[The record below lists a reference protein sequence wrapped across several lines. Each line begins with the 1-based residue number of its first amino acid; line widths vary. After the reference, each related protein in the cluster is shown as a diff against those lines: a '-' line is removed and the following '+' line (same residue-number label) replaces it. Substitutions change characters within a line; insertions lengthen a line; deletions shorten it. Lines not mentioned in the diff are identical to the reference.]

1 MIDKLSNI
9 EELTEEI
16 SSLEE
21 IIKGELIDFIE
32 FKMAWA
38 RQRYVD
44 GGPDYAERIE
54 FADYYFKL
62 SDILEELYR
71 YEVGGIAILKF
82 EMERAYSDLRQNINL
97 YDSLD
102 NEQLELF

>member
-16 SSLEE
+16 CSLEE

-32 FKMAWA
+32 FKIAWA

-62 SDILEELYR
+62 SDILEELHR

-82 EMERAYSDLRQNINL
+82 EMERAYSDLRESVYI
-97 YDSLD
+97 

>member
-1 MIDKLSNI
+1 MRNDRGLIKIALSV
-9 EELTEEI
+9 EELIEEI

-21 IIKGELIDFIE
+21 ILKKELVEDIKDQ
-32 FKMAWA
+32 MVWA

-62 SDILEELYR
+62 SDILEELHR

-82 EMERAYSDLRQNINL
+82 EMERAYSDLRESVSI
-97 YDSLD
+97 
-102 NEQLELF
+102 